1 MPAKKKHTYT
11 EEDLQKALELISS
24 GAKFNSTCKDFGIPT
39 STVRSRMKGCK
50 SWKDRDHTVLGKEEE
65 GHLTQWIS
73 ESAKR
78 GFGKRSDA
86 ILSTVQSVLNSKG
99 LKTRFKDNK
108 PGAKWLKLFKDRNN
122 LSQRTPLALGFQRA
136 AVTEEK
142 ILSWFQQAETDIRS
156 LSEDVLDDPSRIFN
170 ADESGFQL
178 GGGVTRV
185 IAPKRQKLYQVTSD
199 THRQV
204 TVLVCGSAAGNFLRP
219 LLIFPG
225 KRFAYDPL
233 YGFNDSDFARSDNGW
248 IDSTVFEQWFEH
260 CFVEQTK
267 DLRKPVLLFVDGHA
281 SHLTLKVHDLAI
293 EHQVIVYQL
302 PSHASHIVQPLD
314 LTVFKKLKTMWK
326 RVVSDHQ
333 EETTQ
338 PVTKETFARVFKKA
352 WPAAEPESL
361 ISGFECSGLFPW
373 NPQRFDRSKL
383 GPSAA
388 FIPQPPPPIA
398 STSVAETMPPPP
410 MPSTSV
416 AETVP
421 STATAS
427 MPAPPMPSDD
437 NSFSVLWNMDFVT
450 EQDFVIPMDPFPS
463 NSPTSQLHSSPI
475 QSAQPITSTPKSSP
489 KSVLPPFLS
498 TSPTQSSAQPA
509 STPKSSPQLILP
521 PFPPASPT
529 QSSVQPPTST
539 PKASPQLVLPPF
551 PSTSP
556 SQQPP
561 DNTSSSSPQPVPIS
575 IDHSY
580 VQSAS
585 TRQYSDQEAFDRVLL
600 LAANAGLAKLFSY
613 QSKYAEGQRSSEDLE
628 EQQFFRLYSQLMLRF
643 QTPPPTN
650 PPPTPA
656 PSTPAPSFQNLS
668 LPARAPTVRQRKL
681 TLMPPKLLNCPAF
694 KDFKLDSQKKKDV
707 KEAKKERTQA
717 KKQEKIRNE
726 IIKSFIE
733 ENETVP
739 KRKAAKKTVKKAD
752 ESVEVHFGEGV
763 KKRRKTG
770 DAACEGCE
778 GKKRFRDWVSCET
791 CSRWFHLSVF
801 CTKDNTLKGKSV
813 KDLKD
818 VAWMCKSCC

>member
-1 MPAKKKHTYT
+1 MNETATNKISNIPRGLILLAVSLCTMLYAIT
-11 EEDLQKALELISS
+11 LTIVNVVLPQMQGALSATPDQISWVVTLNVIATAVATPITGWMVARWGHRNVLIWSIIGFS
-24 GAKFNSTCKDFGIPT
+24 LFSALCALADSLVALLIYRVGQGAFGAPLVPLAQAIIVAVYPPERRAFAQGIFGIAVVIGP
-39 STVRSRMKGCK
+39 
-50 SWKDRDHTVLGKEEE
+50 
-65 GHLTQWIS
+65 
-73 ESAKR
+73 
-78 GFGKRSDA
+78 A
-86 ILSTVQSVLNSKG
+86 IA
-99 LKTRFKDNK
+99 
-108 PGAKWLKLFKDRNN
+108 P
-122 LSQRTPLALGFQRA
+122 ALGGFLA
-136 AVTEEK
+136 EEYN
-142 ILSWFQQAETDIRS
+142 WRF
-156 LSEDVLDDPSRIFN
+156 V
-170 ADESGFQL
+170 
-178 GGGVTRV
+178 
-185 IAPKRQKLYQVTSD
+185 
-199 THRQV
+199 
-204 TVLVCGSAAGNFLRP
+204 FL
-219 LLIFPG
+219 
-225 KRFAYDPL
+225 
-233 YGFNDSDFARSDNGW
+233 
-248 IDSTVFEQWFEH
+248 
-260 CFVEQTK
+260 
-267 DLRKPVLLFVDGHA
+267 
-281 SHLTLKVHDLAI
+281 
-293 EHQVIVYQL
+293 
-302 PSHASHIVQPLD
+302 
-314 LTVFKKLKTMWK
+314 
-326 RVVSDHQ
+326 
-333 EETTQ
+333 
-338 PVTKETFARVFKKA
+338 
-352 WPAAEPESL
+352 
-361 ISGFECSGLFPW
+361 
-373 NPQRFDRSKL
+373 
-383 GPSAA
+383 
-388 FIPQPPPPIA
+388 
-398 STSVAETMPPPP
+398 
-410 MPSTSV
+410 
-416 AETVP
+416 
-421 STATAS
+421 
-427 MPAPPMPSDD
+427 
-437 NSFSVLWNMDFVT
+437 
-450 EQDFVIPMDPFPS
+450 
-463 NSPTSQLHSSPI
+463 
-475 QSAQPITSTPKSSP
+475 
-489 KSVLPPFLS
+489 
-498 TSPTQSSAQPA
+498 
-509 STPKSSPQLILP
+509 LILP

-656 PSTPAPSFQNLS
+656 PSFQNLS

-681 TLMPPKLLNCPAF
+681 NLMPPKLLNCPAF
-694 KDFKLDSQKKKDV
+694 KDFKLDSKKKQDV
-707 KEAKKERTQA
+707 KDAKKERTQA

-739 KRKAAKKTVKKAD
+739 KRTAAKKTVKKAD

-801 CTKDNTLKGKSV
+801 STKDNTLKGKSV